1 MHRRR
6 QRITLLI
13 DDYKLGVVK
22 ELILDRLGLKSK
34 FQIFIEK

>member
-6 QRITLLI
+6 QRITLLL
-13 DDYKLGVVK
+13 DELKLGAVK